1 MEHLAEILTYLLQRQ
16 ENGEF
21 SAGKEE
27 IDQAERAIL
36 LERIGAALE
45 EDGLS
50 DEARL
55 AHIASLLEGF
65 RKE

>member
-1 MEHLAEILTYLLQRQ
+1 MEHLTQILTYLLQRQ

-27 IDQAERAIL
+27 IDRAERAIL
-36 LERIGAALE
+36 LEQTGTALQ

-55 AHIASLLEGF
+55 TRIASLLKEF
-65 RKE
+65 RRD

>member
-1 MEHLAEILTYLLQRQ
+1 MEHLTQILTYLLQRQ

-27 IDQAERAIL
+27 IDRAERAIL
-36 LERIGAALE
+36 LEQIGTALQ

-55 AHIASLLEGF
+55 TRIASLLKEF
-65 RKE
+65 RRD

>member
-1 MEHLAEILTYLLQRQ
+1 MEHLTEILTYLLQRQ

-21 SAGKEE
+21 SAEKEE
-27 IDQAERAIL
+27 SDRADRAIL
-36 LERIGAALE
+36 REQLGTALQ

-55 AHIASLLEGF
+55 MRIASLL
-65 RKE
+65 KESRRD

>member
-1 MEHLAEILTYLLQRQ
+1 MEHLTEILTYLLQRQ

-21 SAGKEE
+21 SAEKEE
-27 IDQAERAIL
+27 IDRAERAIL
-36 LERIGAALE
+36 LEQIGTVLQ

-55 AHIASLLEGF
+55 TRIASLL
-65 RKE
+65 KESRRA

>member
-1 MEHLAEILTYLLQRQ
+1 MEHLTEILTYLLQRQ

-21 SAGKEE
+21 SAEKEE
-27 IDQAERAIL
+27 IDRAEQ
-36 LERIGAALE
+36 IGTALQ

-55 AHIASLLEGF
+55 MRIASLL
-65 RKE
+65 KESRRD

>member
-1 MEHLAEILTYLLQRQ
+1 MEHLTEILTYLLQRQ

-21 SAGKEE
+21 SAENEE
-27 IDQAERAIL
+27 IDRAERAIL
-36 LERIGAALE
+36 LEQIGTALQ

-55 AHIASLLEGF
+55 MRIASLL
-65 RKE
+65 KESRRD